1 MLFIISKNRE
11 KVLQYYAPCFQI
23 QSIQLEIWRTKTLT
37 YQNTVRISDYSKN
50 TQQTLNRNKFPKFA
64 NGNTS
69 HPPPPIRENSSHLP
83 VNSNLSNAQSLYLY
97 ITIQIGREQLVE
109 SSRTVLLIHTIYH
122 GIKDHVFIIFS
133 TLKAPDR
140 HTGFYLEQK
149 KVRFEQYSSL

>member
-23 QSIQLEIWRTKTLT
+23 QSIQLEIWRTKTL
-37 YQNTVRISDYSKN
+37 NLPKYSKN
-50 TQQTLNRNKFPKFA
+50 TEQTLNRNKFPKFA

-69 HPPPPIRENSSHLP
+69 YPPPPRENSSHLP

-97 ITIQIGREQLVE
+97 ITIQIGRGQLVE

-133 TLKAPDR
+133 TLKAPDQ

>member
-1 MLFIISKNRE
+1 MTVR
-11 KVLQYYAPCFQI
+11 PCFQI
-23 QSIQLEIWRTKTLT
+23 QSIQLEIWRTKTL
-37 YQNTVRISDYSKN
+37 NLPKYSKN
-50 TQQTLNRNKFPKFA
+50 TEQTLNRNKFPKFA

-69 HPPPPIRENSSHLP
+69 HPPPPRENSSHLP
-83 VNSNLSNAQSLYLY
+83 VNFNLSNAQSLYLY